1 MKTPDNIP
9 AQESGE
15 IWLNSFLLKREI
27 ELDHLNELSPN
38 ELDRVI
44 AECKTV
50 ITDMETSRGKRL
62 LCGYFMEKAL
72 LVRADRKEAGK

>member
-9 AQESGE
+9 PQESGE
-15 IWLNSFLLKREI
+15 IWLNSFLLKREV
-27 ELDHLNELSPN
+27 ELDHLEELTHN

-44 AECKTV
+44 VECKTV

-62 LCGYFMEKAL
+62 LCGYFLEKAL
-72 LVRADRKEAGK
+72 LIRSDRKEAGK